1 MCKNC
6 QNKLVG
12 KAPYRVD
19 HVGSFLRPKELVE
32 ARAKFSTGE
41 ITQEEL
47 TKVEDKAIAE
57 LVEKQ
62 IANGLKGVTDGEFRR
77 AYWHLDFFWG
87 LNGVEHTQA
96 KVGYQ
101 FHDETTKPDSAD
113 VVGKISGENHP
124 FVEHYKF
131 LRDLVGDRAEVKQ
144 TIPAPAQ
151 FYFEL
156 IRDEE
161 HIAQTNSIY
170 LNKEELFADII
181 AAYKQVI
188 KEHYDAGCR
197 IIQLDDGTWGAIV
210 DDRLIKLIAE
220 GSGFD
225 PEGIRE
231 TFKKEFIT
239 LNNGILTDLPEDLV
253 VNTHIC
259 RGNYHSTWASSGGY
273 DSVADTLFGEENV
286 NAYYLEYDTDRAGDF
301 KPLAK
306 VGRDKKVV
314 LGLLT
319 SKSGKLENKDEVI
332 ARIREASEYVPLEN
346 IYLSTQCGFASTEE
360 GNILAEEDQWKKITL
375 ISEIAQ
381 EVWGD
386 K

>member
-1 MCKNC
+1 MCQNC
-6 QNKLVG
+6 QNNQVG
-12 KAPYRVD
+12 NAPYRVD

-32 ARAKFSTGE
+32 AREKFAKGE
-41 ITQEEL
+41 LSKEEL
-47 TKVEDKAIAE
+47 TKVEDKVIAE

-96 KVGYQ
+96 KIGYQ

-113 VVGKISGENHP
+113 VVGKITGENHP

-131 LRDLVGDRAEVKQ
+131 LRDLVGDRAKVKQ

-161 HIAQTNSIY
+161 HIAQTYSVY
-170 LNKEELFADII
+170 ANKEELFADII

-197 IIQLDDGTWGAIV
+197 IIQLDDCTWGAIV
-210 DDRLIKLIAE
+210 DDKLIAE
-220 GSGFD
+220 GSGLE

-231 TFKKEFIT
+231 AFIKDFIT
-239 LNNGILTDLPEDLV
+239 LNNGILTELPEDLV

-259 RGNYHSTWASSGGY
+259 RGNYHSTWASAGGY
-273 DSVADTLFGEENV
+273 DAVADTLFGEENV

-306 VGRDKKVV
+306 VGKDKKVV

-332 ARIREASEYVPLEN
+332 ARIKEASEYVPLEN

-360 GNILAEEDQWKKITL
+360 GNILTEEDQWKKIAL
-375 ISEIAQ
+375 ISEIVK

-386 K
+386 E

>member
-1 MCKNC
+1 MCQNC
-6 QNKLVG
+6 QNNQVG
-12 KAPYRVD
+12 NAPYRVD

-32 ARAKFSTGE
+32 AREKFAKGE
-41 ITQEEL
+41 LSKEEL
-47 TKVEDKAIAE
+47 TKVEDKVITE

-96 KVGYQ
+96 KIGYQ

-113 VVGKISGENHP
+113 VVGKITGENHP

-131 LRDLVGDRAEVKQ
+131 LRDLVGDRAKVKQ

-161 HIAQTNSIY
+161 HIAQTYSVY
-170 LNKEELFADII
+170 ENKEELFKDII

-188 KEHYDAGCR
+188 KELYDEGCR
-197 IIQLDDGTWGAIV
+197 IIQLDDCTWGAIV
-210 DDRLIKLIAE
+210 DDNLIKLIAE
-220 GSGFD
+220 GSGLE

-231 TFKKEFIT
+231 AFIKDFIT

-259 RGNYHSTWASSGGY
+259 RGNYHSTWASAGGY
-273 DSVADTLFGEENV
+273 DAVADTLFGEENV

-306 VGRDKKVV
+306 VGKDKKVV

-332 ARIREASEYVPLEN
+332 ARIKEASEYVPLEN

-360 GNILAEEDQWKKITL
+360 GNILTEEDQWKKIAL
-375 ISEIAQ
+375 ISEIVK
-381 EVWGD
+381 EVWGE
-386 K
+386 